1 MLHQSFRL
9 FLLLLSEIS
18 LLSFHVGFS
27 LVLPLACICSVK
39 GQKNQPEPMQ
49 VKNAT
54 ESDIYAQDI
63 KKTGPFVNS
72 PEFLI

>member
-1 MLHQSFRL
+1 
-9 FLLLLSEIS
+9 
-18 LLSFHVGFS
+18 
-27 LVLPLACICSVK
+27 
-39 GQKNQPEPMQ
+39 MQ

-72 PEFLI
+72 PEFLGLSNRYSNSFDLHLYGFIQC